1 MVALEQ
7 IPKKLLCWFNLEQI
21 PKKRVAVARDV
32 GRMGNHWQLRPDLL
46 DLTYTSTAPTFW
58 KKYKISVE
66 NKNMGGCQIS
76 RGGSFLFKGVK
87 EITTFL
93 QILLQGGRNVDTLA
107 NMVCGHLC
115 KKKTRQTKKVHQ
127 SAPLGWWRYR
137 WGRSQDIWS
146 MPKWTGHF
154 WIVFY
159 FKLAHWLGIKDE
171 KKII

>member
-21 PKKRVAVARDV
+21 PKKRVAVAGDV
-32 GRMGNHWQLRPDLL
+32 ERMGNHWQLRPDLL

-115 KKKTRQTKKVHQ
+115 KKHVRQKK
-127 SAPLGWWRYR
+127 
-137 WGRSQDIWS
+137 
-146 MPKWTGHF
+146 
-154 WIVFY
+154 
-159 FKLAHWLGIKDE
+159 
-171 KKII
+171 